1 MHGRIRQCALAGCV
15 SMAVGGCAMHQ
26 AGGPDYR
33 LSASAPAQVEGAS
46 MLQRGRAQ
54 LDAGLDAL
62 AIESFR
68 AEIRFNPESADAY
81 NGLAVAY
88 GRIGRDDL
96 AQRYFETALA
106 KDPSNE
112 KVQAN
117 LARLTGNAPALAQS
131 EKVEP
136 LEHKVLEPISVTAT
150 EGSDAAGEILGT
162 LGAPIAAMAE
172 LTIVEAPLS
181 MPQTSLASKGI
192 LSTRFAVAP
201 AQIAKPIRPAPLRD
215 RPNDPRQAP
224 TPALPPAT
232 LATDYRPGGARL
244 ERVSLGEV
252 RLITK
257 VERPVQTAQAAAQ
270 FDSFGDR
277 LATWL
282 PQSIAVEQAGNRHG
296 MIESAVIIAAVAR
309 AREDQM
315 HAVAVDMPRVDLPEF
330 AYLFFQNG
338 EDAARV

>member
-1 MHGRIRQCALAGCV
+1 
-15 SMAVGGCAMHQ
+15 
-26 AGGPDYR
+26 
-33 LSASAPAQVEGAS
+33 

-68 AEIRFNPESADAY
+68 AEIRSNPDNADAY

-117 LARLTGNAPALAQS
+117 LARLTGEAPAFAQL
-131 EKVEP
+131 EAVEP
-136 LEHKVLEPISVTAT
+136 MERKVFEPIAVTAT
-150 EGSDAAGEILGT
+150 DGSDHVGELLGT
-162 LGAPIAAMAE
+162 LRAPVATMAD
-172 LTIVEAPLS
+172 LAIVEAPL
-181 MPQTSLASKGI
+181 PTAQASLATKGI

-201 AQIAKPIRPAPLRD
+201 VQTAKPMRPAPLRD

-224 TPALPPAT
+224 TPALPPVT
-232 LATDYRPGGARL
+232 LTTDYRAGGTRL

-257 VERPVQTAQAAAQ
+257 VEQPVQVAKAAQQ

-296 MIESAVIIAAVAR
+296 MIESAVIMAAVER
-309 AREDQM
+309 AREGQM
-315 HAVAVDMPRVDLPEF
+315 LATAIDAPNAELPEF

-338 EDAARV
+338 EDAASV